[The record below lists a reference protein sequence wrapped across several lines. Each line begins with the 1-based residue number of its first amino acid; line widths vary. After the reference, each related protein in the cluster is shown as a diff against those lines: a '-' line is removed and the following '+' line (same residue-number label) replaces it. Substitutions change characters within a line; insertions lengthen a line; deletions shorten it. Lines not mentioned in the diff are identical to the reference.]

1 MNSNNQRK
9 LKRYEINAYVILL
22 TLSVIFA
29 FVGNSISQGTINS
42 MMINFAS
49 DLLFT
54 AVIFFVINKV
64 FLLGD
69 DGTTDNILQEVNAIK
84 ESIENQ
90 LNQAQKRQ
98 QQKIS
103 VILQNGGNS
112 LELPVELYRSEFT
125 RAEILGRVGMIPCKG
140 QRFKLDYFSKKEFL
154 DQINR
159 IASSDGNATLII
171 PCDNDEFSQ
180 FDLKP

>member
-1 MNSNNQRK
+1 MNSNDRRK
-9 LKRYEINAYVILL
+9 LKRYEMTVYVMLL
-22 TLSVIFA
+22 AFSAIFA
-29 FVGNSISQGTINS
+29 LVGNAIPQGTINS
-42 MMINFAS
+42 MAINFAS
-49 DLLFT
+49 DLLSI
-54 AVIFFVINKV
+54 AVLFFVLNKV

-69 DGTTDNILQEVNAIK
+69 DGAANKTLEEVKLIK
-84 ESIENQ
+84 SSIDNQ
-90 LNQAQKRQ
+90 LEQARKRQ

-103 VILQNGGNS
+103 VVLRNGGKS

-154 DQINR
+154 DQINQ

-180 FDLKP
+180 FELKP